1 MGFLKSLEIDKPKSF
16 NLTDVLDYTPS
27 NLEPLYQQFNS
38 KQNKGWGFKKTVS
51 QEFEDFEGLGK
62 GRIYIS
68 DDKEKGT
75 ITKWVPYMGKEW
87 VDKQNLKI
95 MRASTLVNAPIHLAP
110 LIAPFA
116 ARTQPSKIVIKDP
129 VLTKGQKV
137 TGILP
142 GSTGG
147 RTLLQQRSLNK
158 YRKQFKEVD
167 NNLTIQNLQNV
178 TPVTPQKG
186 TEIINNAFSRQ
197 NGIFTRTQQKQIPSY
212 ENRPVYIPPNER
224 IGTQKGEPLQSTINP
239 DDAYQNLR
247 SIKRAWNSQLTQGG
261 RSRRFNLKAFLNNN
275 REDYKR
281 LVSGDWSTTWD
292 TGLAV
297 GRSRENL
304 SRQTAYDN
312 RRTELLNIFREDYG
326 EALERLEIPER
337 RINLD
342 HKLTLVQS
350 VGMYHNVERNSPL
363 HISIQNIA
371 LNRGYT
377 PGDAEANLDLADP
390 ESHRVKTNFFND
402 LHGLKNHNNMK
413 YWNGLH
419 RDTGKTRFQIMDES
433 HKSPEAEAL
442 HLEVVEDYFDVVDR
456 GTIILNDAKQV
467 WKAENLTGIMP
478 EGITDELM
486 KVIVDPDFK
495 NYTSETLKPVIES
508 IIYEEIANIKTL
520 QRVLEIE
527 GELEK
532 LDMLTSAETILPE
545 DSAHVKELKKELKKL
560 KTPFKSKWFKK
571 EYEKSLKDQQKGL
584 DIFGYDR
591 LLNDIFRIDE

>member
-1 MGFLKSLEIDKPKSF
+1 MEEEYDERGNIPGPGPSRVGTIPRWQSEEDEAVLEHENRWGKEIADISKDVIVTAATQGRF
-16 NLTDVLDYTPS
+16 TDP
-27 NLEPLYQQFNS
+27 PAS
-38 KQNKGWGFKKTVS
+38 KQTVDVAATEVLEMHPTVYKRAVAYHRHNPDAGWSAAIRAAKLTA
-51 QEFEDFEGLGK
+51 GK
-62 GRIYIS
+62 G
-68 DDKEKGT
+68 
-75 ITKWVPYMGKEW
+75 PY
-87 VDKQNLKI
+87 
-95 MRASTLVNAPIHLAP
+95 
-110 LIAPFA
+110 
-116 ARTQPSKIVIKDP
+116 DP
-129 VLTKGQKV
+129 K
-137 TGILP
+137 
-142 GSTGG
+142 
-147 RTLLQQRSLNK
+147 
-158 YRKQFKEVD
+158 
-167 NNLTIQNLQNV
+167 
-178 TPVTPQKG
+178 
-186 TEIINNAFSRQ
+186 
-197 NGIFTRTQQKQIPSY
+197 
-212 ENRPVYIPPNER
+212 VYIPPNER

-275 REDYKR
+275 MEDYKR
-281 LVSGDWSTTWD
+281 LVAGDWSTTWD

-371 LNRGYT
+371 LNRGYI

-419 RDTGKTRFQIMDES
+419 RDTGKTRFQIMNES

-456 GTIILNDAKQV
+456 GTVILNDAKQV

-508 IIYEEIANIKTL
+508 IIYEEVANIKTL

-571 EYEKSLKDQQKGL
+571 DFEKSLKDQQQGL
-584 DIFGYDR
+584 DIFGYDK
-591 LLNDIFRIDE
+591 LLKDIYKIDE

>member
-1 MGFLKSLEIDKPKSF
+1 M
-16 NLTDVLDYTPS
+16 
-27 NLEPLYQQFNS
+27 PLYN
-38 KQNKGWGFKKTVS
+38 NVIRN
-51 QEFEDFEGLGK
+51 L
-62 GRIYIS
+62 
-68 DDKEKGT
+68 DKEDPKDEDKLGYEFWEGVENLPV
-75 ITKWVPYMGKEW
+75 IKQIGQYNKWSAEN
-87 VDKQNLKI
+87 QQALEE
-95 MRASTLVNAPIHLAP
+95 RARSGELGGFSKALQIGSDVGGAVVG
-110 LIAPFA
+110 APFQLIDQGLEAVSDA
-116 ARTQPSKIVIKDP
+116 ANIDRRSIDAGITTALTLANVKGSKSTSFKRGHKLRKKLERDKTKRTNVGQPARLQTIDVQTQEILNMHP
-129 VLTKGQKV
+129 TQYRRVLAIYRNHEGGISWKQAMDMARLPQG
-137 TGILP
+137 TGP
-142 GSTGG
+142 
-147 RTLLQQRSLNK
+147 
-158 YRKQFKEVD
+158 
-167 NNLTIQNLQNV
+167 NNPT
-178 TPVTPQKG
+178 
-186 TEIINNAFSRQ
+186 
-197 NGIFTRTQQKQIPSY
+197 
-212 ENRPVYIPPNER
+212 VYIPPNER
-224 IGTQKGEPLQSTINP
+224 IGTQKGDPLQSTINP

-402 LHGLKNHNNMK
+402 LHGLSTHNNMK
-413 YWNGLH
+413 YWNGQH
-419 RDTGKTRFQIMDES
+419 RDLVDENGKPISRFKIMDES
-433 HKSPEAEAL
+433 HKSPEGEAL

-456 GTIILNDAKQV
+456 GTVILNDAKQV

-486 KVIVDPDFK
+486 KVIVDPDFS

-508 IIYEEIANIKTL
+508 IIYEEVANIKTL

>member
-1 MGFLKSLEIDKPKSF
+1 MDDEEAKRRREKQEKELWEEYQRINNPQEPKYDEKGNILGPTKWQSEEDKA
-16 NLTDVLDYTPS
+16 VLDKENIWIDSLREGTVD
-27 NLEPLYQQFNS
+27 LG
-38 KQNKGWGFKKTVS
+38 KQLLDTLKYGGAVK
-51 QEFEDFEGLGK
+51 GLGIKSYRPSLNPSSHKTINITPK
-62 GRIYIS
+62 G
-68 DDKEKGT
+68 
-75 ITKWVPYMGKEW
+75 
-87 VDKQNLKI
+87 
-95 MRASTLVNAPIHLAP
+95 VNAK
-110 LIAPFA
+110 
-116 ARTQPSKIVIKDP
+116 QGSKILNEAFGWKRFHSNSITQRERLLNPQGLYPKGDNP
-129 VLTKGQKV
+129 SLTAKQLGLVGQ
-137 TGILP
+137 P
-142 GSTGG
+142 G
-147 RTLLQQRSLNK
+147 
-158 YRKQFKEVD
+158 
-167 NNLTIQNLQNV
+167 
-178 TPVTPQKG
+178 
-186 TEIINNAFSRQ
+186 
-197 NGIFTRTQQKQIPSY
+197 FT
-212 ENRPVYIPPNER
+212 NE
-224 IGTQKGEPLQSTINP
+224 EYALQSTINP

-363 HISIQNIA
+363 HINIQNIA

-377 PGDAEANLDLADP
+377 PGDADANLDLADP

-433 HKSPEAEAL
+433 HKSPEAEDL

-456 GTIILNDAKQV
+456 GTVILNDAKQV

-478 EGITDELM
+478 EGVTDELM
-486 KVIVDPDFK
+486 KVMVDPDFK

-508 IIYEEIANIKTL
+508 IIYEEVANIKTL

-591 LLNDIFRIDE
+591 LLSDIFRIDE